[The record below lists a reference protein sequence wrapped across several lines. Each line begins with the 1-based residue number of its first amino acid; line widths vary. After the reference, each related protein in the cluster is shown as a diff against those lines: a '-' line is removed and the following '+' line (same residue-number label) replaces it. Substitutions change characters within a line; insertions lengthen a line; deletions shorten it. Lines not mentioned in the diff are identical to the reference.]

1 MSGQGFFPLITH
13 PTRPMSNTLIDNI
26 FTNVLN
32 RNIRSGLFI
41 TDISDHLPV
50 FTVCTNEPS
59 EQQGLRQVRRRFF
72 TEDSIASFKSRIATI
87 DWDEFLGVTD
97 GIVPSSTSETGLS
110 YNKFLQKLTG
120 IYNSSFPYKKIVPR
134 KRDSKPWITPGLI
147 NACHK
152 KNLLYKNFLSK
163 RTLESEQRYKR
174 YKNKLTSIL
183 RRAEKAYYSE
193 ELRKVKGN
201 IKNTWDVLK
210 RASNRLKKE
219 TVNCTSFQH
228 NSSTICH
235 PAEISQKFN
244 EYFVNVGPS
253 LAKNIT
259 KPTHGK
265 VEDFLKGNYI
275 NSMLL
280 TPVDSH
286 EVLNVINSLK
296 WNKATGY
303 DDINVNIVKLCS
315 DILSRPLSTI
325 INESFSSGI
334 FPTELKIAKVI
345 ALFKSGNRNTFTNY
359 RPVSILPVL
368 SKIFEKLFYKRL
380 VNYINSNTIL
390 NERQYGFREKSAT
403 AFALIDLMDD
413 LTNAIDNRE
422 YTVGVFIDL
431 KKAFDTLDHDILLR
445 KLDHYGVRGLPL
457 QWLRSYL
464 QNRSQFVSYNSND
477 SSYLPIRCGVP
488 QGSILGPLLFIIYIN
503 DLCNVSDVLKFFL
516 FADDTNIF
524 YSDKSVERVESI
536 INENLKLLAKWF
548 QINKLSLNL
557 SKTKFIVFKG
567 KQNLQDIN
575 LNLKVNNSGID
586 RVRETTFLGVIID
599 ENLTWQSHISHLEC
613 KIAKNIGV
621 IYRVKNI
628 LERDNLYILYCAL
641 VLPYLYYCSVVWGLN
656 YKSRLY
662 NLTKL
667 QKKVIRIVDG
677 AEFAEHTSPI
687 FLKFKTLKL
696 GDIIMISTC
705 MIMYRVSIG
714 DVPSKIT
721 NMFSINSIVH
731 NHNTRQQTNLH
742 IGFARTK
749 LRSNTLRVK
758 GAQIW
763 NDLPEFVKNKATLFS
778 FKKSVKYYLI
788 ASY

>member
-1 MSGQGFFPLITH
+1 MFK
-13 PTRPMSNTLIDNI
+13 
-26 FTNVLN
+26 TN
-32 RNIRSGLFI
+32 
-41 TDISDHLPV
+41 
-50 FTVCTNEPS
+50 
-59 EQQGLRQVRRRFF
+59 
-72 TEDSIASFKSRIATI
+72 
-87 DWDEFLGVTD
+87 
-97 GIVPSSTSETGLS
+97 
-110 YNKFLQKLTG
+110 
-120 IYNSSFPYKKIVPR
+120 KK
-134 KRDSKPWITPGLI
+134 
-147 NACHK
+147 HK
-152 KNLLYKNFLSK
+152 CNN
-163 RTLESEQRYKR
+163 
-174 YKNKLTSIL
+174 N
-183 RRAEKAYYSE
+183 
-193 ELRKVKGN
+193 
-201 IKNTWDVLK
+201 
-210 RASNRLKKE
+210 
-219 TVNCTSFQH
+219 
-228 NSSTICH
+228 
-235 PAEISQKFN
+235 
-244 EYFVNVGPS
+244 
-253 LAKNIT
+253 
-259 KPTHGK
+259 
-265 VEDFLKGNYI
+265 
-275 NSMLL
+275 
-280 TPVDSH
+280 
-286 EVLNVINSLK
+286 
-296 WNKATGY
+296 
-303 DDINVNIVKLCS
+303 
-315 DILSRPLSTI
+315 
-325 INESFSSGI
+325 
-334 FPTELKIAKVI
+334 
-345 ALFKSGNRNTFTNY
+345 
-359 RPVSILPVL
+359 
-368 SKIFEKLFYKRL
+368 
-380 VNYINSNTIL
+380 
-390 NERQYGFREKSAT
+390 
-403 AFALIDLMDD
+403 
-413 LTNAIDNRE
+413 
-422 YTVGVFIDL
+422 
-431 KKAFDTLDHDILLR
+431 
-445 KLDHYGVRGLPL
+445 
-457 QWLRSYL
+457 
-464 QNRSQFVSYNSND
+464 
-477 SSYLPIRCGVP
+477 
-488 QGSILGPLLFIIYIN
+488 
-503 DLCNVSDVLKFFL
+503 LCNVSDVLKFFL

-731 NHNTRQQTNLH
+731 NHNTRQRTNLH